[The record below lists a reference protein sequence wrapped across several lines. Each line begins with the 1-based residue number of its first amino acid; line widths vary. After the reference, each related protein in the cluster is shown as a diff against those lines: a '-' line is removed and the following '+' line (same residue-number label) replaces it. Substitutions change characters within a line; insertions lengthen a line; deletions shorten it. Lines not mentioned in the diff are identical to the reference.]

1 MHRLQPVHLPLR
13 AQRADRLHAE
23 SDGVGGIPARLAS
36 GAGRAGI
43 GAASEIAVVGAG
55 PAGLECALTLGRRG
69 HEVELLEA
77 TPHLGGHLRDV
88 VRLPGLAEW
97 GRVISWR
104 ETQLDK
110 LANVT
115 VRRGVGMVTAE
126 DLLDYGMRA
135 RRAGDRCALGGRR
148 Q

>member
-1 MHRLQPVHLPLR
+1 T
-13 AQRADRLHAE
+13 
-23 SDGVGGIPARLAS
+23 PARGPTAPVVS
-36 GAGRAGI
+36 PQHPPPVGNSRRAGHPGRVDPPSPPRRVAGI
-43 GAASEIAVVGAG
+43 GAG

-88 VRLPGLAEW
+88 ARLPGLAEW

-104 ETQLDK
+104 ETQLNK

-115 VRRGVGMVTAE
+115 LRRGVGEVAAA
-126 DLLDYGMRA
+126 DLLDYGVER
-135 RRAGDRCALGGRR
+135 
-148 Q
+148 